1 MTTPG
6 SSHRSLVAIGLAT
19 LLATGPLALASHG
32 QSIRG
37 ISLFPEPETN
47 GVVPT
52 HQVLPQPEAAY
63 VVGAIG
69 ASLVTFP
76 YREALCAGT
85 EGIGFVV
92 GSVFRAVVWI
102 ATAGDQIGSGEW
114 FNRTG
119 HAIVEIGCGDTVFIT
134 PEDLKQP

>member
-1 MTTPG
+1 MPTLA
-6 SSHRSLVAIGLAT
+6 SSHKNLVVIGLAA
-19 LLATGPLALASHG
+19 LLVTGPLVLPSHG

-47 GVVPT
+47 GIVPT
-52 HQVLPQPEAAY
+52 HQALPQPEAAY
-63 VVGAIG
+63 FVGAIG

-85 EGIGFVV
+85 EGLGFVV
-92 GSVFRAVVWI
+92 GSVIRTVVWI
-102 ATAGDQIGSGEW
+102 GTAGDQIGSGEW